1 MDPMQFLTTRNALK
15 RRVMW
20 SVAREAQRIREI
32 EHRNLAVFIQ
42 EGIGKLLG
50 AK

>member
-1 MDPMQFLTTRNALK
+1 MQFLTTRDPL
-15 RRVMW
+15 RRAVMW
-20 SVAREAQRIREI
+20 AVAREAHRLREI

-42 EGIGKLLG
+42 EGIGKLVG